1 MVEGVAPAVV
11 VTGGADGIGRATA
24 ELLAPDGWKVAVAD
38 RDAAGAKRV
47 AGEIGAIGFGLDV
60 ADETEVESFFGAALA
75 ELGAIDGLVT
85 AAGIVDSTPFMD
97 VSVASFRA
105 PYDVNVIG
113 TFLCIREAA
122 KRMLRGSRI
131 VTVSSVAGKRGGG
144 LSGTAAYAASKG
156 GVIALTRNAARTL
169 AERGIAVNGIAPG
182 STATAMLA
190 GTIDDPGH
198 RAHLEGIS
206 LLHRIAQPAEIAE
219 AIVWLLSSK
228 ASYVAGETLTV
239 DGGLM
244 LD

>member
-1 MVEGVAPAVV
+1 MPAAI
-11 VTGGADGIGRATA
+11 VTGGASGIGRATA
-24 ELLAPDGWKVAVAD
+24 QLLARDGWKVAVTD

-47 AGEIGAIGFGLDV
+47 ADEIGAAAFGLDV
-60 ADETEVESFFGAALA
+60 ADEADVDRVFDAALN
-75 ELGAIDGLVT
+75 ELGSLDGLVT
-85 AAGIVDSTPFMD
+85 AAGIVDTTPFMD
-97 VSVASFRA
+97 VSVASFRKI
-105 PYDVNVIG
+105 YDVNVIG

-122 KRMLRGSRI
+122 KRMPRGARI

-156 GVIALTRNAARTL
+156 GVIALTRNAARSL
-169 AERGIAVNGIAPG
+169 AERGIAVNSIAPG
-182 STATAMLA
+182 STSTAMLA
-190 GTIDDPGH
+190 PSIE
-198 RAHLEGIS
+198 RADHKARIEGIS
-206 LLHRIAQPAEIAE
+206 LLNRIADPAEIAE